1 MADKGSCI
9 VPLLDLRAEYEPLRD
24 QVLRAVD
31 DVFSSGRLYLGPQT
45 QAFEEEFAAYCGVAH
60 GVACSSGTDALI
72 LALQA
77 CGVGPGDEVITVSH
91 TFIAT
96 AAAIAL
102 IGAKPVFADID
113 PLTYTMDI
121 AKASALLGPR
131 TKAIVPVH
139 IYGHPVN
146 MEPLRNFAHRHDIAV
161 IEDAAQAHGAT
172 YRGRRV
178 GGLGDAG
185 CFSFVFTKNLRAY
198 GDAGM
203 LVTDDPAI
211 AERARRLRDH
221 GRVGRYEHAS
231 FGWNARIDEVQAAI
245 LRLKL
250 PLLDGWIARRRDHAR
265 AYDRAFRKTGIAA
278 PFQTP
283 GVSHVYHQYVV
294 QVDKRDDVQRAL
306 TARGVESGV
315 HYPIPCHLQEACA
328 GYGYRLG
335 SLPVTENAVDRILSL
350 PVYPEL
356 TEEQRAYVIDSV
368 LNATGRQ
375 VMEEKA
381 A

>member
-1 MADKGSCI
+1 MGEEERCV
-9 VPLLDLRAEYEPLRD
+9 VPLLDLRAEYEPLRE

-31 DVFSSGRLYLGPQT
+31 DVLSSGQLYLGPQT
-45 QAFEEEFAAYCGVAH
+45 RAFEEEWAAYCGVAH

-96 AAAIAL
+96 VAAIAL
-102 IGAKPVFADID
+102 VGATPVFVDID
-113 PLTYTMDI
+113 PRTYAMDVSQLPAALT
-121 AKASALLGPR
+121 PR
-131 TKAIVPVH
+131 TKALVPVH
-139 IYGHPVN
+139 LYGHPVG
-146 MEPLRNFAHRHDIAV
+146 MDPLLDFARRHGLLV

-172 YRGRRV
+172 YRGRRA

-203 LVTDDPAI
+203 LVTNDSAI

-221 GRVGRYEHAS
+221 GRSARYEHVE
-231 FGWNARIDEVQAAI
+231 FGWNARIDEIQAAI

-250 PLLDGWIARRRDHAR
+250 PLLDGWIQRRREHAR
-265 AYDRAFRKTGIAA
+265 AYNEALASARVATPFEAA
-278 PFQTP
+278 DAA
-283 GVSHVYHQYVV
+283 HVYHQYVV
-294 QVDKRDDVQRAL
+294 QVDDRDAVRAEL
-306 TARGVESGV
+306 ASRGIETGV
-315 HYPIPCHLQEACA
+315 HYPIPCHLQEACRGL
-328 GYGYRLG
+328 GYGPG
-335 SLPVTENAVDRILSL
+335 SLPETERVADRILSL

-356 TEEQRAYVIDSV
+356 TGEQREHVIAALLDVVTERAMEEQRV
-368 LNATGRQ
+368 
-375 VMEEKA
+375 
-381 A
+381 